1 MLGSALSAIDPPP
14 GSPRYLPYAAPAQT
28 GAADC
33 MLEHPSHQPSTDPTA
48 AWRLILDRL
57 RGRVDET
64 TLELWLHPL
73 HPVDCTDGTLLLA
86 GEPHLVRWAR
96 DRCTPLLT
104 EIASEAGLAHAIAWI
119 EASPQQL
126 AEAPPT
132 WHAHDRMPGQPGSGL
147 PAAGYVTANPA
158 DRRAGLVTAGEPQP
172 LPPLDVGDPIDP
184 SLTFESFVIGHSNRL
199 AHGAALQVA
208 ELPATVFNPLLLCGP
223 PGTGKTHLLHA
234 IANYVAT
241 TAPHLNVH
249 LCTSERFV
257 TDFLGA
263 LKNRRIGDFKDAL
276 RGVDVLLVDDIQFL
290 AGKEKTEE
298 EFFHTFNALERSGA
312 QLVLTS
318 DQPPAELGDLSERLR
333 ARFASGL
340 VVDLERPDDALRRI
354 YVARRA
360 AEELEAPQERAQ
372 LSHLAD
378 KVTDGI
384 RTLEGAILSTIA
396 YRTLTGRVL
405 DQALVDDVVRRL
417 YPQKH
422 KSHVERPTIRRV
434 QDLVCAEFEIDHDT
448 LIGPSRA
455 AAISWPR
462 QVAMYLARHHTQAS
476 LPTIARAFNRR
487 DHTTVMHAVTRVT
500 EQIDR
505 DPTVHEQVSGLVSKL
520 R

>member
-1 MLGSALSAIDPPP
+1 
-14 GSPRYLPYAAPAQT
+14 
-28 GAADC
+28 
-33 MLEHPSHQPSTDPTA
+33 MLEHPPHQPSTDPSA

-104 EIASEAGLAHAIAWI
+104 EVAREAGLAEAIAWI

-126 AEAPPT
+126 AAAPPT
-132 WHAHDRMPGQPGSGL
+132 WHAHDRAPGQPSAGL
-147 PAAGYVTANPA
+147 PAAPLYAPLTA
-158 DRRAGLVTAGEPQP
+158 DRRGIDQPEP
-172 LPPLDVGDPIDP
+172 LPPLEVGDPIDP

-234 IANYVAT
+234 IANYVAA

-257 TDFLGA
+257 SDFLGA

-318 DQPPAELGDLSERLR
+318 DQPPVELGGLSERLR

-340 VVDLERPDDALRRI
+340 VVDVERPDDALRRI

-360 AEELEAPQERAQ
+360 AEELDAPQERAQ

-396 YRTLTGRVL
+396 YRTLTGREL

-417 YPQKH
+417 YPQKS
-422 KSHVERPTIRRV
+422 KPVSERPTIRRV
-434 QDLVCAEFEIDHDT
+434 QDLVCAEFDIDHDT

-500 EQIDR
+500 EQIDS
-505 DPTVHEQVSGLVSKL
+505 DATVHDQVSSLVSQL

>member
-1 MLGSALSAIDPPP
+1 MLGSAFSANDPPK
-14 GSPRYLPYAAPAQT
+14 SPPHQPSLRARPD
-28 GAADC
+28 GCRC
-33 MLEHPSHQPSTDPTA
+33 MLEHPPHQPSTDPTA

-104 EIASEAGLAHAIAWI
+104 EVAREARLAHAIAWI

-126 AEAPPT
+126 AAAPPT
-132 WHAHDRMPGQPGSGL
+132 WHAHNRAPGAAGTGPSGSPIYTTAGAGLAGDRRNPDQ
-147 PAAGYVTANPA
+147 PAA
-158 DRRAGLVTAGEPQP
+158 
-172 LPPLDVGDPIDP
+172 LPPLEVGDPIDP

-234 IANYVAT
+234 IANYVAA

-257 TDFLGA
+257 SDFLGA

-318 DQPPAELGDLSERLR
+318 DQPPVELGELSERLR

-360 AEELEAPQERAQ
+360 AEELDAPQERAQ

-396 YRTLTGRVL
+396 YRTLTGREL

-417 YPQKH
+417 YPQKS
-422 KSHVERPTIRRV
+422 KGTTERPTIRRV
-434 QDLVCAEFEIDHDT
+434 QDLVCAEFELDHDT

-462 QVAMYLARHHTQAS
+462 QVAMYLARHHTEAS

-487 DHTTVMHAVTRVT
+487 DHTTVMHAVARVT

-505 DPTVHEQVSGLVSKL
+505 DPTVHETVSGLVRQLS
-520 R
+520 

>member
-1 MLGSALSAIDPPP
+1 
-14 GSPRYLPYAAPAQT
+14 
-28 GAADC
+28 
-33 MLEHPSHQPSTDPTA
+33 MLEHPPHQPSTDPIA

-73 HPVDCTDGTLLLA
+73 HPVDCSDGTLLLA

-96 DRCTPLLT
+96 ERCTPLLT
-104 EIASEAGLAHAIAWI
+104 EVASDAGLAHAIAWI
-119 EASPQQL
+119 EASAQQL

-132 WHAHDRMPGQPGSGL
+132 WHAHDRMPGNASSGL
-147 PAAGYVTANPA
+147 ANGNGHASGGAGAG
-158 DRRAGLVTAGEPQP
+158 DRRGLEHPETI
-172 LPPLDVGDPIDP
+172 PPLQVGDPIDP

-234 IANYVAT
+234 IANYVAA
-241 TAPHLNVH
+241 TATHLNVH

-257 TDFLGA
+257 SDFLGA
-263 LKNRRIGDFKDAL
+263 LRHRRIGDFKDAL

-318 DQPPAELGDLSERLR
+318 DQPPGQLGELSERLR

-340 VVDLERPDDALRRI
+340 VVELERPDDALRRI

-360 AEELEAPQERAQ
+360 AEELDAPQERAQ
-372 LSHLAD
+372 LSHLAE

-396 YRTLTGRVL
+396 YRTLTGREL

-417 YPQKH
+417 YPQKATRPP
-422 KSHVERPTIRRV
+422 ERPTIRRV
-434 QDLVCAEFEIDHDT
+434 QDLVCAEFQIDHDA

-487 DHTTVMHAVTRVT
+487 DHTTVMHAVSRVT

-505 DPTVHEQVSGLVSKL
+505 DATVHEQVSGLVRQL

>member
-1 MLGSALSAIDPPP
+1 
-14 GSPRYLPYAAPAQT
+14 
-28 GAADC
+28 
-33 MLEHPSHQPSTDPTA
+33 MLEPAPNQHSTDPSA
-48 AWRLILDRL
+48 AWRLVLDRL
-57 RGRVDET
+57 RGRVDDT

-104 EIASEAGLAHAIAWI
+104 EIVQSAGVAEAIAWI
-119 EASPQQL
+119 EASPDQL
-126 AEAPPT
+126 AAAPPT
-132 WHAHDRMPGQPGSGL
+132 RHAHDRAPGFAPSAPGDHRL
-147 PAAGYVTANPA
+147 
-158 DRRAGLVTAGEPQP
+158 DRRGEV
-172 LPPLDVGDPIDP
+172 LPEVPIALEVGDPIDP

-208 ELPATVFNPLLLCGP
+208 ELPAAAFNPLLLCGP

-234 IANYVAT
+234 IANYVAA

-257 TDFLGA
+257 SDFLGA

-298 EFFHTFNALERSGA
+298 EFFHTFNSLERSGA
-312 QLVLTS
+312 QVVLTS
-318 DQPPAELGDLSERLR
+318 DQPPLELGALSERLR

-360 AEELEAPQERAQ
+360 AEELDAPAERAH
-372 LSHLAD
+372 LSHLAE

-422 KSHVERPTIRRV
+422 RTPERPTIRRV
-434 QDLVCAEFEIDHDT
+434 QDLVCGQFELDHEA
-448 LIGPSRA
+448 LVGPSRA
-455 AAISWPR
+455 AAITWPR
-462 QVAMYLARHHTQAS
+462 QIAMYLARQHTEAS

-487 DHTTVMHAVTRVT
+487 DHTTVMHAVARVT

-505 DPTVHEQVSGLVSKL
+505 DPALHQQVSGLVSQL

>member
-1 MLGSALSAIDPPP
+1 
-14 GSPRYLPYAAPAQT
+14 
-28 GAADC
+28 
-33 MLEHPSHQPSTDPTA
+33 MLEHPPQQPTTDPRA
-48 AWRLILDRL
+48 AWRLILDHL

-73 HPVDCTDGTLLLA
+73 HPVECAGGTLLLA

-104 EIASEAGLAHAIAWI
+104 EVAQATGAAHAIAWI
-119 EASPQQL
+119 EAGAHEL
-126 AEAPPT
+126 AAAPPT
-132 WHAHDRMPGQPGSGL
+132 WHAGHRTHVSIPSAGTPGQDRRDPRGPGSGPEPE
-147 PAAGYVTANPA
+147 PAG
-158 DRRAGLVTAGEPQP
+158 D
-172 LPPLDVGDPIDP
+172 LDVGDPIDP
-184 SLTFESFVIGHSNRL
+184 SLTFHSFVIGHSNRL

-208 ELPATVFNPLLLCGP
+208 ELPAAAFNPLLLCGP

-234 IANYVAT
+234 IANYVAG

-263 LKNRRIGDFKDAL
+263 LRTRRIGDFKSQI

-290 AGKEKTEE
+290 AGKDKTEE

-318 DQPPAELGDLSERLR
+318 DQPPTELGALSERLR

-340 VVDLERPDDALRRI
+340 VVDLERPDDALRRT

-360 AEELEAPQERAQ
+360 AEELDAPQERAH
-372 LSHLAD
+372 LSHLAE

-396 YRTLTGRVL
+396 YRTLTGREL

-417 YPQKH
+417 YPKSQKRAP
-422 KSHVERPTIRRV
+422 ERPTIRRV
-434 QDLVCAEFEIDHDT
+434 QDAVCAEFDLDHDT
-448 LIGPSRA
+448 LVGPSRA
-455 AAISWPR
+455 AAITWPR
-462 QVAMYLARHHTQAS
+462 QIAMYLARQHTEAS

-487 DHTTVMHAVTRVT
+487 DHTTVMHAVSRVT

-505 DPTVHEQVSGLVSKL
+505 DATVHSQVATLVDKL

>member
-1 MLGSALSAIDPPP
+1 M
-14 GSPRYLPYAAPAQT
+14 
-28 GAADC
+28 
-33 MLEHPSHQPSTDPTA
+33 
-48 AWRLILDRL
+48 DRL
-57 RGRVDET
+57 VGRVDET
-64 TLELWLHPL
+64 TIELWLSPL

-104 EIASEAGLAHAIAWI
+104 EVAQTTGVAQAIAWI
-119 EASPQQL
+119 EATPGEL
-126 AEAPPT
+126 ASAPPT
-132 WHAHDRMPGQPGSGL
+132 WHASHRSPGGVQAPGIQGQA
-147 PAAGYVTANPA
+147 PVGA
-158 DRRAGLVTAGEPQP
+158 DRRAGTGEPEP
-172 LPPLDVGDPIDP
+172 LPALEVGDPIDP
-184 SLTFESFVIGHSNRL
+184 TLTFESFVIGHSNRL

-208 ELPATVFNPLLLCGP
+208 ELPAAAFNPLLLCGP
-223 PGTGKTHLLHA
+223 PGTGKTHLMHA
-234 IANYVAT
+234 IANYVAH
-241 TAPHLNVH
+241 TAPHLRVH

-257 TDFLGA
+257 SDFLGA
-263 LKNRRIGDFKDAL
+263 LRTRRIGDFKDQV

-290 AGKEKTEE
+290 AGKDKTEE

-318 DQPPAELGDLSERLR
+318 DQPPGELGDLSERLR

-340 VVDLERPDDALRRI
+340 VVDLERPDDALRRT

-360 AEELEAPQERAQ
+360 AEELDAPQERAQ
-372 LSHLAD
+372 LSHLAE
-378 KVTDGI
+378 KVTDGL

-396 YRTLTGRVL
+396 YRTLTGREL

-417 YPQKH
+417 YP
-422 KSHVERPTIRRV
+422 KSGNRAPERPTIRRV
-434 QDLVCAEFEIDHDT
+434 QDVVCAEFELDHDT
-448 LIGPSRA
+448 LVGPSRA

-462 QVAMYLARHHTQAS
+462 QVAMYLARHHTEAS

-487 DHTTVMHAVTRVT
+487 DHTTVMHAVARVT

-505 DPTVHEQVSGLVSKL
+505 DSTVHSQVASLVDNL

>member
-1 MLGSALSAIDPPP
+1 
-14 GSPRYLPYAAPAQT
+14 
-28 GAADC
+28 
-33 MLEHPSHQPSTDPTA
+33 MLEPPTHQPSTDPQA
-48 AWRLILDRL
+48 AWRLVLDRL

-64 TLELWLHPL
+64 TLELWLQPL
-73 HPVDCTDGTLLLA
+73 RPLDCSGGTLLLA
-86 GEPHLVRWAR
+86 GESHLVRWAR

-104 EIASEAGLAHAIAWI
+104 EVAQAAGVAEAIAWI
-119 EASPQQL
+119 EASAAEL
-126 AEAPPT
+126 AAEPPTRHGHDRAPHPPYAGGLDRRSTESVDAPP
-132 WHAHDRMPGQPGSGL
+132 PELQ
-147 PAAGYVTANPA
+147 
-158 DRRAGLVTAGEPQP
+158 
-172 LPPLDVGDPIDP
+172 VGDPIDET
-184 SLTFESFVIGHSNRL
+184 LTFESFVIGHSNRL

-208 ELPATVFNPLLLCGP
+208 ELPASTFNPLLLCGP

-241 TAPHLNVH
+241 TAPHLHVH

-257 TDFLGA
+257 SDFLGA
-263 LKNRRIGDFKDAL
+263 LRARRIGDFKDAL

-290 AGKEKTEE
+290 AGKDKTEE
-298 EFFHTFNALERSGA
+298 EFFHTFNALERAGA

-318 DQPPAELGDLSERLR
+318 DQPPGMLGELSERLR

-340 VVDLERPDDALRRI
+340 VVELDRPDDALRRI

-360 AEELEAPQERAQ
+360 MEELDAPSERAQ

-396 YRTLTGRVL
+396 YRTLTGREL

-422 KSHVERPTIRRV
+422 RAPERPTIRRI
-434 QDLVCAEFEIDHDT
+434 QDAVCAEFDLDHDA
-448 LIGPSRA
+448 LVGSSRA
-455 AAISWPR
+455 AAITWPR
-462 QVAMYLARHHTQAS
+462 QIAMYLARQHTEAS

-487 DHTTVMHAVTRVT
+487 DHTTVMHAVSRVT

-505 DPTVHEQVSGLVSKL
+505 DPSVHSQVSGLVDKL

>member
-1 MLGSALSAIDPPP
+1 
-14 GSPRYLPYAAPAQT
+14 
-28 GAADC
+28 
-33 MLEHPSHQPSTDPTA
+33 MLEQPPHHSSTDPIA

-57 RGRVDET
+57 RGQVDET
-64 TLELWLHPL
+64 TLELWLQPL

-96 DRCTPLLT
+96 DRATPLIT
-104 EIASEAGLAHAIAWI
+104 EIARTAGLAEAVAWI
-119 EASPQQL
+119 EASPAEL

-132 WHAHDRMPGQPGSGL
+132 WHAHDRRPGHAVAPVPANPMPGGG
-147 PAAGYVTANPA
+147 PA
-158 DRRAGLVTAGEPQP
+158 DRRSASEPQP
-172 LPPLDVGDPIDP
+172 LPPIEVGDPIDP

-208 ELPATVFNPLLLCGP
+208 ELPAAAFNPLLLCGP

-234 IANYVAT
+234 IANYVAA

-257 TDFLGA
+257 SDFLGA
-263 LKNRRIGDFKDAL
+263 LNTRRIGDFKHAL

-318 DQPPAELGDLSERLR
+318 DQPPTELGELSERLR

-360 AEELEAPQERAQ
+360 MEELDAPSERAQ
-372 LSHLAD
+372 LSHLAE

-396 YRTLTGRVL
+396 YRTLTGREL

-417 YPQKH
+417 YPQKN
-422 KSHVERPTIRRV
+422 KSHFAERPTIRRV
-434 QDLVCAEFEIDHDT
+434 QDTVCAEFEIDHDT

-462 QVAMYLARHHTQAS
+462 QVAMYLARHHTEAS

-500 EQIDR
+500 EQIDA
-505 DPTVHEQVSGLVSKL
+505 DPSVHDQVTGLIRKL
-520 R
+520 G

>member
-1 MLGSALSAIDPPP
+1 
-14 GSPRYLPYAAPAQT
+14 
-28 GAADC
+28 
-33 MLEHPSHQPSTDPTA
+33 MLEPSPQQPSTDPRA
-48 AWRLILDRL
+48 AWRLVLDRL

-96 DRCTPLLT
+96 DRCTPMLT
-104 EIASEAGLAHAIAWI
+104 EVAQSTGVADAIAWI
-119 EASPQQL
+119 EASPEQL
-126 AEAPPT
+126 ASAPPT
-132 WHAHDRMPGQPGSGL
+132 WHAHDRAPHPQQDRRGMYTPAPGMVPALSGQPAE
-147 PAAGYVTANPA
+147 PAQ
-158 DRRAGLVTAGEPQP
+158 LE
-172 LPPLDVGDPIDP
+172 VGDPIDP

-208 ELPATVFNPLLLCGP
+208 ELPAATFNPLLLCGP

-234 IANYVAT
+234 IANYVDQ
-241 TAPHLNVH
+241 TAPHLHVH

-257 TDFLGA
+257 SDFLGA
-263 LKNRRIGDFKDAL
+263 LKNRRIGDFKDAI

-318 DQPPAELGDLSERLR
+318 DQPPLELGALSERLR
-333 ARFASGL
+333 ARFSSGL
-340 VVDLERPDDALRRI
+340 VVDLERPDDALRRT

-360 AEELEAPQERAQ
+360 AEELDAPQERAH
-372 LSHLAD
+372 LSHLAE

-396 YRTLTGRVL
+396 YRTLTGREL

-422 KSHVERPTIRRV
+422 RAPERPTIRRV
-434 QDLVCAEFEIDHDT
+434 QDLVCAEFDLDFDT
-448 LIGPSRA
+448 LVGSSRA
-455 AAISWPR
+455 AAITWPR
-462 QVAMYLARHHTQAS
+462 QIAMYLARQHTEAS

-487 DHTTVMHAVTRVT
+487 DHTTVMHAVSRVT

-505 DPTVHEQVSGLVSKL
+505 DSSVHNQVQSLVDKL

>member
-1 MLGSALSAIDPPP
+1 MLEQPPHHSTIDPN
-14 GSPRYLPYAAPAQT
+14 
-28 GAADC
+28 
-33 MLEHPSHQPSTDPTA
+33 A

-57 RGRVDET
+57 RGHVDET
-64 TLELWLHPL
+64 TLELWLMPL
-73 HPVDCTDGTLLLA
+73 HPVDCADGTLLLA
-86 GEPHLVRWAR
+86 GEPHIVRWVR
-96 DRCTPLLT
+96 DRCTPLIT
-104 EIASEAGLAHAIAWI
+104 EIARGAGLAEAVAWI
-119 EASPQQL
+119 EASPSDLRQ
-126 AEAPPT
+126 APPT
-132 WHAHDRMPGQPGSGL
+132 WHAHDRLGGQAAHTPTSAAPTAGPG
-147 PAAGYVTANPA
+147 
-158 DRRAGLVTAGEPQP
+158 DRRANAGSDSLP
-172 LPPLDVGDPIDP
+172 LPPLQVGDPIDP

-208 ELPATVFNPLLLCGP
+208 ELPAAAFNPLLLCGP

-234 IANYVAT
+234 IANYVAG

-257 TDFLGA
+257 SDFLGA
-263 LKNRRIGDFKDAL
+263 LNNRRIGDFKHAL

-318 DQPPAELGDLSERLR
+318 DQPPTELGELSERLR

-360 AEELEAPQERAQ
+360 MEELDAPSERAQ

-396 YRTLTGRVL
+396 YRTLTGREL

-422 KSHVERPTIRRV
+422 KAARAERPTIRRV
-434 QDLVCAEFEIDHDT
+434 QDTVCAEFEIDHDT

-462 QVAMYLARHHTQAS
+462 QVAMYLARHHTDAS

-500 EQIDR
+500 EQIDA
-505 DPTVHEQVSGLVSKL
+505 DPSVHDQVSRLIRKL
-520 R
+520 G

>member
-1 MLGSALSAIDPPP
+1 
-14 GSPRYLPYAAPAQT
+14 
-28 GAADC
+28 
-33 MLEHPSHQPSTDPTA
+33 MLEHPSQHPTTDPRA

-104 EIASEAGLAHAIAWI
+104 EVAQATGVAQAIAWI
-119 EASPQQL
+119 EATPGEL
-126 AEAPPT
+126 ASAPPT
-132 WHAHDRMPGQPGSGL
+132 WHAGHRAPGGQPAGS
-147 PAAGYVTANPA
+147 AGQ
-158 DRRAGLVTAGEPQP
+158 DRRDPRGFDAAPEVQAE
-172 LPPLDVGDPIDP
+172 LDVGDPIDP

-208 ELPATVFNPLLLCGP
+208 ELPAAAFNPLLLCGP

-234 IANYVAT
+234 IANYVAG

-263 LKNRRIGDFKDAL
+263 LRTRRIGDFKNQI

-290 AGKEKTEE
+290 AGKDKTEE

-318 DQPPAELGDLSERLR
+318 DQPPTELGALSERLR
-333 ARFASGL
+333 ARFASGR
-340 VVDLERPDDALRRI
+340 VGDLERPDDALRRT

-360 AEELEAPQERAQ
+360 AEELDIPAERAH
-372 LSHLAD
+372 LSHLAE

-396 YRTLTGRVL
+396 YRTLTGREL

-417 YPQKH
+417 YPKSQKRAP
-422 KSHVERPTIRRV
+422 ERPTIRRV
-434 QDLVCAEFEIDHDT
+434 QDAVCAEFDLDHDT
-448 LIGPSRA
+448 LVGPSRA
-455 AAISWPR
+455 AAITWPR
-462 QVAMYLARHHTQAS
+462 QIAMYLARQHTESS

-505 DPTVHEQVSGLVSKL
+505 DATVHSQVAGLVDKL

>member
-1 MLGSALSAIDPPP
+1 
-14 GSPRYLPYAAPAQT
+14 
-28 GAADC
+28 
-33 MLEHPSHQPSTDPTA
+33 MLEQPSRHSSTDPTA

-104 EIASEAGLAHAIAWI
+104 EVAREAGLAEAIAWI

-126 AEAPPT
+126 QQAPPT
-132 WHAHDRMPGQPGSGL
+132 WHAHDRAPGQATAGL
-147 PAAGYVTANPA
+147 PPSYAAQSTADA
-158 DRRAGLVTAGEPQP
+158 DQP

-234 IANYVAT
+234 IANYVAG

-257 TDFLGA
+257 SDFLGA

-312 QLVLTS
+312 QVVLTS
-318 DQPPAELGDLSERLR
+318 DQPPVELGDLSERLR

-360 AEELEAPQERAQ
+360 AEELDAPQERAQ

-505 DPTVHEQVSGLVSKL
+505 DPTVHDQVSSLVSKL

>member
-1 MLGSALSAIDPPP
+1 MLD
-14 GSPRYLPYAAPAQT
+14 
-28 GAADC
+28 
-33 MLEHPSHQPSTDPTA
+33 HPSQQPSTDPQA

-64 TLELWLHPL
+64 TLDLWLHPL
-73 HPVDCTDGTLLLA
+73 QALDCADGTLLLA

-104 EIASEAGLAHAIAWI
+104 EVAQSAGIAQTIAWI
-119 EASPQQL
+119 EASPADL
-126 AEAPPT
+126 SSAAPT
-132 WHAHDRMPGQPGSGL
+132 WHAGDRAPAGGAYAPATTQGAQSGQGNGHTNGHANGTGDPA
-147 PAAGYVTANPA
+147 PAA
-158 DRRAGLVTAGEPQP
+158 P
-172 LPPLDVGDPIDP
+172 LEVGDPIDP
-184 SLTFESFVIGHSNRL
+184 TLTFESFVIGHSNRL

-208 ELPATVFNPLLLCGP
+208 ELPAAAFNPLLLCGP
-223 PGTGKTHLLHA
+223 PGTGKTHLMHA
-234 IANYVAT
+234 IANYVDV
-241 TAPHLNVH
+241 TAPHLRVH

-257 TDFLGA
+257 SDFLGA
-263 LKNRRIGDFKDAL
+263 LRSRRIGDFKDQV

-290 AGKEKTEE
+290 AGKDKTEE

-318 DQPPAELGDLSERLR
+318 DQPPGELGDLSERLR

-340 VVDLERPDDALRRI
+340 VVDLERPDDALRRT

-360 AEELEAPQERAQ
+360 AEELDAPQERAQ
-372 LSHLAD
+372 LSHLAE
-378 KVTDGI
+378 KITDGL

-396 YRTLTGRVL
+396 YRTLTGREL

-417 YPQKH
+417 YPQSKGRAP
-422 KSHVERPTIRRV
+422 ERPTIRRV
-434 QDLVCAEFEIDHDT
+434 QDVVCAEFDLDHET
-448 LIGPSRA
+448 LVGPSRA
-455 AAISWPR
+455 AAIAWPR
-462 QVAMYLARHHTQAS
+462 QVAMYLARQHTEAS

-487 DHTTVMHAVTRVT
+487 DHTTVMHAVSRVT

-505 DPTVHEQVSGLVSKL
+505 DPTVHTQVSGLVDNL